1 MVAKDVI
8 TIMNNMVSTQNDT
21 VLDSLDC
28 GKKAGAVNNRII
40 LVVLGL
46 IISILN
52 FIEVVIIARLRK
64 KKVYE
69 MILLSLSVSD
79 CMFGLSNV
87 IVSSIVVSN
96 SCQFE
101 KLTESSHALY
111 LIFILASIFH
121 LIFIAL
127 DKVVLVLK
135 PLQHK
140 VIFTKKKAY
149 IAISVIWITTLVIS
163 ISLYVGYKVKAE
175 NQNVINKET
184 QTVENKSKFTGDM
197 QLLLSVCIVHADA
210 LMVVCYSSI
219 IYLTRI
225 KKKKVQSVSEASNR
239 LPIICLCIGATF
251 VICTLP
257 FAIAKFSLGRVVF
270 WADVPLILNSGMN
283 SIVYFF
289 RAKVNKYHFRKKKK
303 ELSLSENNLKGTSS
317 TVTNSKTD

>member
-21 VLDSLDC
+21 VLDLLDC

-140 VIFTKKKAY
+140 
-149 IAISVIWITTLVIS
+149 AISVIWITTLVIS

-257 FAIAKFSLGRVVF
+257 FAIAKFSLGRIVF
-270 WADVPLILNSGMN
+270 WTDVPLILNSGMN

-303 ELSLSENNLKGTSS
+303 ELSLRENNLKGTSS

>member
-1 MVAKDVI
+1 
-8 TIMNNMVSTQNDT
+8 MNNMVSTRNDT

-46 IISILN
+46 IVSILN

-127 DKVVLVLK
+127 DKVVSCIK
-135 PLQHK
+135 TFAAQSHFHK
-140 VIFTKKKAY
+140 K
-149 IAISVIWITTLVIS
+149 
-163 ISLYVGYKVKAE
+163 
-175 NQNVINKET
+175 
-184 QTVENKSKFTGDM
+184 
-197 QLLLSVCIVHADA
+197 
-210 LMVVCYSSI
+210 
-219 IYLTRI
+219 
-225 KKKKVQSVSEASNR
+225 
-239 LPIICLCIGATF
+239 
-251 VICTLP
+251 
-257 FAIAKFSLGRVVF
+257 
-270 WADVPLILNSGMN
+270 
-283 SIVYFF
+283 
-289 RAKVNKYHFRKKKK
+289 
-303 ELSLSENNLKGTSS
+303 
-317 TVTNSKTD
+317 